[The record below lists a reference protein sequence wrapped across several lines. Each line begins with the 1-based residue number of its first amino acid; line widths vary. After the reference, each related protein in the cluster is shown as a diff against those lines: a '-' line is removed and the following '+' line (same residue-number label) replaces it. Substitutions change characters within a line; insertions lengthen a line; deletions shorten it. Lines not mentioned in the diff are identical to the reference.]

1 MGVRFNSKKTSSL
14 FVAATLVSGAIAYAN
29 GATSGGEEPKA
40 MALSVDQAPAP
51 SVVASS
57 TTTTVVKRTVQ
68 KAAPTTTT
76 TTTTTTTMAPK
87 PEPADQSKPQNS
99 AAVIVEEV
107 KPEVTTTTT
116 AAPVDHGEC
125 AQWRDLAL
133 EIGWP
138 AEEWDRL
145 NHVIWRESRCQP
157 DVHNK
162 LDPASGSRGL
172 MQING
177 FWCRKNRYTDH
188 GYLQDNGV
196 LQTCEDLFNPR
207 VNLTAGLVIW
217 KYGEDK
223 NGCGWRPWSTRSS
236 RWC

>member
-68 KAAPTTTT
+68 RAAP

-107 KPEVTTTTT
+107 EPEVTTTTTTT
-116 AAPVDHGEC
+116 AAPVDLGEC

-223 NGCGWRPWSTRSS
+223 NGCGWGPWSTRKSK
-236 RWC
+236 WC